1 MKRGEFYNLTKG
13 YLSLTQ
19 VVQEIISYVQEAPQE
34 TYDVIVGCDS
44 SSEETPIFPVV
55 IVVRRLGRGGR
66 FFVKKIRFFNDRKF
80 YNLHS
85 RILQEVYLSCQVA
98 LDLKEKLF
106 PSLQKNHLQSQC
118 QFRYIHAD
126 VGGDKATKVMIKEVV
141 NLIKSNGFEAKVKPE
156 SYAASSIAD
165 RFT

>member
-1 MKRGEFYNLTKG
+1 MKQGAFYNLTKG
-13 YLSLTQ
+13 YLSLNQ
-19 VVQEIISYVQEAPQE
+19 VVQEIIHYIQEAPQE
-34 TYDVIVGCDS
+34 TYNVIVGCDS
-44 SSEETPIFPVV
+44 SSEEVPIFPVV
-55 IVVRRLGRGGR
+55 IVVRRLGQGGR
-66 FFVKKIRFFNDRKF
+66 FFVKKIHFSPEQKF

-106 PSLQKNHLQSQC
+106 PSLEKHHLQSRC

-141 NLIKSNGFEAKVKPE
+141 NLIKSNGFEAKIKPE